1 MTILI
6 ELEQLL
12 KKDGTLLIDS
22 NTKNSDKII
31 VFYKKGDNIPIE
43 VFNVLHEYKTLQ
55 MVEKPADV
63 FLYGFIIGKLVSGKE
78 TDTINLLSV
87 KIPDLDDKY
96 KNTGTKPVKSVVNA
110 SEDKPK
116 RHRRT
121 KAEME
126 AEREKQKETSANANP
141 KNIPSDTSGY
151 SQETQNDNPKSYRGL
166 QDDLPALLPV
176 TEKIKGLSS
185 LRKEML
191 KSSNKAFV
199 NVIKDENLF
208 KRMVKAVKD
217 SSDPKIGLDI
227 LLKMHLGKDLAP
239 MVIDEVRKY
248 YKDIKE

>member
-87 KIPDLDDKY
+87 KIPDLDDRY
-96 KNTGTKPVKSVVNA
+96 KNMRTKPVNPVVNT
-110 SEDKPK
+110 SENKPK

-141 KNIPSDTSGY
+141 KNIPADTSG
-151 SQETQNDNPKSYRGL
+151 SFQEVQNVSPVF
-166 QDDLPALLPV
+166 PPV

-191 KSSNKAFV
+191 KSPNKAFV
-199 NVIKDENLF
+199 NVVKDDNLF
-208 KRMVKAVKD
+208 KRMVKAVRD